1 MIGIPQNIYTDD
13 KACGEF
19 IIEINERLSKLAEA
33 EKALKE
39 AKEVATNLML
49 TRLEATGLKH
59 FAFDFGTF
67 ARRTKTQIS
76 FPTAEKG
83 GKEKAVEWL
92 SQVLERG
99 LIDLEDLMN
108 IQQAR
113 VVSDTVLALEEI
125 VQRYNTEQAMVN
137 PNFVPLPESPFNKY
151 EQVTLSTPRKR
162 KD

>member
-1 MIGIPQNIYTDD
+1 MITIPQEIYTDD

-19 IIEINERLSKLAEA
+19 IIEINERLSRLAEA

-39 AKEVATNLML
+39 AKETATNLML
-49 TRLEATGLKH
+49 NRLEATGLKH

-67 ARRTKTQIS
+67 ARRTKTQVS
-76 FPTAEKG
+76 FPTAENG

-92 SQVLERG
+92 STLLEHN
-99 LIDLEDLMN
+99 LVDIEDLMN
-108 IQQAR
+108 VQQAR
-113 VVSDTVLALEEI
+113 VVADTVLALEEA
-125 VQRYNTEQAMVN
+125 VQRYNTEQSMVN
-137 PNFVPLPESPFNKY
+137 PNFVPLPESPFHKH